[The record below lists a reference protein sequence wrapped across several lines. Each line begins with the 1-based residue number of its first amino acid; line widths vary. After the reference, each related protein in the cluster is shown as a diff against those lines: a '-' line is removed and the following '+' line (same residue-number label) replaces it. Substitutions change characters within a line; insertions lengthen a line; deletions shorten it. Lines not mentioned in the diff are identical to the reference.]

1 LKDLKTQF
9 VSALLFVLTVAA
21 VSCAIINFRQHRT
34 YRLPD
39 DGVTW
44 GLEYMW
50 GVLDSRDTFKATPV
64 ESLMRFRCLPPHM
77 RPRWGTRIELVLRNR
92 GVGRLGLRPRWRGE
106 RTPELPLISE
116 VLMSHCL
123 T

>member
-1 LKDLKTQF
+1 MKDLKAQF

-44 GLEYMW
+44 VDRAPDSGDSKQNKVVALHVLPGSVAGNAHALKLEVACAALTAVI
-50 GVLDSRDTFKATPV
+50 GAEADEAPAA
-64 ESLMRFRCLPPHM
+64 PA
-77 RPRWGTRIELVLRNR
+77 LV
-92 GVGRLGLRPRWRGE
+92 
-106 RTPELPLISE
+106 
-116 VLMSHCL
+116 
-123 T
+123 